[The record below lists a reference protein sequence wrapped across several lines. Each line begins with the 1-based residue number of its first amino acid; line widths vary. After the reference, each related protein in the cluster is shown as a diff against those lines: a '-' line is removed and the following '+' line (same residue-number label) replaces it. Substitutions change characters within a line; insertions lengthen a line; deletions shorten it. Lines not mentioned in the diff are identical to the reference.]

1 MIHSVSTLVHCREC
15 AREYGGARQAGRAGS
30 LPPPAASSTATL
42 QPHPPTRPHCDLRLS
57 HTRVRM
63 AGLQPHPPILQ
74 RHLLILQP
82 HPSILRCIRLCYDR
96 TDDVATKLPPLPMT
110 TMLTPLAPTPTWQR
124 TLLALQCLL
133 RRPPCSPP
141 SVYLNHALSE
151 WHPAIHTAVAPINTA
166 AAPTYT
172 ATASINTASAPI
184 RPCCNCIHLKNGL
197 VQPLFQTPHVTATT
211 TTCHHDHIR
220 HSNLAS
226 TSLQPLREP
235 P

>member
-124 TLLALQCLL
+124 MLLALQCLL
-133 RRPPCSPP
+133 LRPPCSP
-141 SVYLNHALSE
+141 
-151 WHPAIHTAVAPINTA
+151 
-166 AAPTYT
+166 
-172 ATASINTASAPI
+172 
-184 RPCCNCIHLKNGL
+184 R
-197 VQPLFQTPHVTATT
+197 Q
-211 TTCHHDHIR
+211 
-220 HSNLAS
+220 S
-226 TSLQPLREP
+226 TSTTPCRSGILQFILQ
-235 P
+235 